1 MIVKGVLP
9 VRKFLIII
17 LQLMI
22 LMAVNQVGGLIV
34 KWTHIPIP
42 GNVIGMILLFFLLCS
57 GLLRLQWIEGASAIL
72 TKHLAFFFIPISVGI
87 MTLGSLLSNSGFKI
101 LFILFVSTFIG
112 IFFSGSLSQLLI
124 LKKEGLKAES
134 HRHSL

>member
-1 MIVKGVLP
+1 M
-9 VRKFLIII
+9 RKFLIIL

-22 LMAVNQVGGLIV
+22 LMAVNQLGGLIV

-87 MTLGSLLSNSGFKI
+87 MTLGSLLSNSGFTI
-101 LFILFVSTFIG
+101 LFILFISTFIG

>member
-1 MIVKGVLP
+1 
-9 VRKFLIII
+9 
-17 LQLMI
+17 MI
-22 LMAVNQVGGLIV
+22 LMAVNQLGGLIV

-87 MTLGSLLSNSGFKI
+87 MTLGSLLSNSGFTI
-101 LFILFVSTFIG
+101 LFILFISTFIG